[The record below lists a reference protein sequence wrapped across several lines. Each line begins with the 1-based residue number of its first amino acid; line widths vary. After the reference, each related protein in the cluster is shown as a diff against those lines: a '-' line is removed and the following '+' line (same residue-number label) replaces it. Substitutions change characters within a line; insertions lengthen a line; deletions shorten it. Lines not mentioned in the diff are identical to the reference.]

1 MIVRADGRRVG
12 FLCTNILEGR
22 ISFRSKLL
30 AIFKVRKGYVIGVS
44 PSFQIVIHPKGHAD
58 AFLRLHDHVL
68 AHIPHQYLSWPDGG
82 SSIDVP
88 SGSTRKSGGSTPP
101 TDPAAP
107 SPPHHNS
114 PPLTKPILPPG
125 QTNTNP
131 PPCSPPTPAPFS

>member
-1 MIVRADGRRVG
+1 MIERADGRRVAL
-12 FLCTNILEGR
+12 LCTNILEGR

-68 AHIPHQYLSWPDGG
+68 AHIPLQYLSWPDGG

-88 SGSTRKSGGSTPP
+88 SGSTRKSGGGTNGGEEETP
-101 TDPAAP
+101 
-107 SPPHHNS
+107 
-114 PPLTKPILPPG
+114 
-125 QTNTNP
+125 NTQHT
-131 PPCSPPTPAPFS
+131 TPQP